1 MMRIIIPAL
10 VLCSI
15 SLHCGSSIPTPIPN
29 GSRISCLILPLDDKT
44 GIYDK
49 LDQKLE
55 DKLAEFLRHDFFVTH
70 INENTPGFDKKIYK
84 TNLFLP
90 LRTPQSGDQID
101 KSVLKKMLMSIPV
114 DWVLAGTVE
123 KIGYNRTRGLLILYS
138 FKIFHLREK
147 RLLYRF
153 QINISAALDRNNPS
167 NTLNRVQRRAVRQII
182 AELEKAAA
190 IAKRSPK
197 EFIRYR

>member
-1 MMRIIIPAL
+1 MRIIIPAL

-44 GIYDK
+44 GIYNK

-55 DKLAEFLRHDFFVTH
+55 DRLAEFLRHDFFVTH
-70 INENTPGFDKKIYK
+70 IDENTPGFDKKIYK

-90 LRTPQSGDQID
+90 LRTPQNGDQID
-101 KSVLKKMLMSIPV
+101 KSALKKMLRASPV
-114 DWVLAGTVE
+114 DWILAGTVE
-123 KIGYNRTRGLLILYS
+123 KIGYYQSRGLLIVYS

-147 RLLYRF
+147 TRLNRF
-153 QINISAALDRNNPS
+153 QISITVALDRNNPS
-167 NTLNRVQRRAVRQII
+167 NTLYRAQRRAARQII
-182 AELEKAAA
+182 TELEKTAA
-190 IAKRSPK
+190 IAERSPK

>member
-29 GSRISCLILPLDDKT
+29 GSRISCLILPLDDKS

-49 LDQKLE
+49 LDHKLE
-55 DKLAEFLRHDFFVTH
+55 DKLSEFLRHDFFVTH
-70 INENTPGFDKKIYK
+70 IDENTPGFDKKIYK

-90 LRTPQSGDQID
+90 LRTPKSGDRIN
-101 KSVLKKMLMSIPV
+101 KSALKKMLKSRPV

-123 KIGYNRTRGLLILYS
+123 KIGYKKSRGLLIVYS

-147 RLLYRF
+147 TLLNRF
-153 QINISAALDRNNPS
+153 QINITAALDRNDPS
-167 NTLNRVQRRAVRQII
+167 NTLYRAQRRAARQII
-182 AELEKAAA
+182 TELEKAAA
-190 IAKRSPK
+190 IAERYPK

>member
-1 MMRIIIPAL
+1 MRIIIPAL

-44 GIYDK
+44 GIYNK

-55 DKLAEFLRHDFFVTH
+55 DRLAEFLRHDFFVTH
-70 INENTPGFDKKIYK
+70 KDENTPGFDKKIYK

-101 KSVLKKMLMSIPV
+101 KPALKKMLRARPV

-123 KIGYNRTRGLLILYS
+123 KIGYHQSRGLLIVYS

-147 RLLYRF
+147 TRLNRF
-153 QINISAALDRNNPS
+153 QISITAALDRNNPS
-167 NTLNRVQRRAVRQII
+167 NTLYRAQRRAVRQII
-182 AELEKAAA
+182 TELEKTAA
-190 IAKRSPK
+190 IAERSPK
-197 EFIRYR
+197 VFIRYR